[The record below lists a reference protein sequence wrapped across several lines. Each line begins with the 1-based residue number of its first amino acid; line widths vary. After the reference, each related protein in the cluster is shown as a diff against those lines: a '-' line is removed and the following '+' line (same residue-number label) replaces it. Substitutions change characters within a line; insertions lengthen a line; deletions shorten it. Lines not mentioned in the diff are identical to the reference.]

1 MSSRRKSTTPCM
13 VLPSNMVEQVEEDEE
28 EKEGRMK
35 VRGEAV
41 VQGGEEEEASVRK
54 KSGEGEVVEGGA
66 AAAAAGVEEVRESVV
81 VIAPTPPEPD
91 DPAFP
96 PTEGRREPLVSL
108 KPGPAERSLEAVLC
122 GDGESAML
130 SDPQPC
136 HAAPGAGVEAR
147 APPREEAR
155 EVEEVEV
162 EEVVEEEQSALGAIS
177 LSKTPIMRMK
187 SKAEPKRIAVSLK
200 SREEAL
206 TATADV
212 FGTGLGGGGGGGG
225 EGEEGGV
232 GEQEQPIE
240 APLGPM
246 TPVEMLLQDSMRY
259 GGGSLLINMPG
270 GEQQQHRKK
279 SSAHS
284 SSALPAGLAQQQRQ
298 QQRRWRLLLLPWS
311 SPSSWCRSAVSRP
324 TARPW
329 TANPLL
335 GNTYKKFPYPSMAE
349 IASLAAQT
357 QFTEEQIKVW
367 FSAQRLKH
375 GVSWTPEEV
384 EEARRKQ
391 FNGTVHTVPQ
401 TITVIPAHHLSA
413 AANGLQSILQTCQI

>member
-35 VRGEAV
+35 
-41 VQGGEEEEASVRK
+41 GGEEEEASVRK

-284 SSALPAGLAQQQRQ
+284 SSALPAGLAQPQ
-298 QQRRWRLLLLPWS
+298 LLVPLS
-311 SPSSWCRSAVSRP
+311 SIPSYS
-324 TARPW
+324 TAMDS
-329 TANPLL
+329 NPLL